1 VKVKEL
7 INKLNNEN
15 PESEICFIV
24 DSEITNGMEY
34 KEMLSIDMDYLGE
47 SIYYF
52 NEDGSVSNENID
64 NVRQA
69 KIKGVYLKINP

>member
-1 VKVKEL
+1 MKVKEL

-15 PESEICFIV
+15 PESQICFIV

-47 SIYYF
+47 SIYYL
-52 NEDGSVSNENID
+52 NEDGCVKSENLN

-69 KIKGVYLKINP
+69 KIKGVYIKINP

>member
-1 VKVKEL
+1 MKVKEL

-15 PESEICFIV
+15 PESQICFIV

-34 KEMLSIDMDYLGE
+34 KEMLSIDMDYVGE
-47 SIYYF
+47 SIYYL
-52 NEDGSVSNENID
+52 NEDGSVSTENID

>member
-1 VKVKEL
+1 MKVKEL

-15 PESEICFIV
+15 PENQICFIV

-34 KEMLSIDMDYLGE
+34 KEMLSIDIDYLGE
-47 SIYYF
+47 SIYYL

>member
-1 VKVKEL
+1 MKVKEL

-15 PESEICFIV
+15 PESQICFIV

-34 KEMLSIDMDYLGE
+34 KDMLSIDMDYVGE

-52 NEDGSVSNENID
+52 NEDGSVSSENID

-69 KIKGVYLKINP
+69 KIKGVYIKINP

>member
-1 VKVKEL
+1 MKVKEL

-47 SIYYF
+47 SIYYL
-52 NEDGSVSNENID
+52 NEDGSVSSENLD

>member
-1 VKVKEL
+1 MKVKEL

-15 PESEICFIV
+15 PESQICFIV

-47 SIYYF
+47 SIYYL
-52 NEDGSVSNENID
+52 NEDGCVSSENLN

-69 KIKGVYLKINP
+69 KIKGVYIKINP

>member
-1 VKVKEL
+1 MKVKEL

-15 PESEICFIV
+15 PESQICFIV

-34 KEMLSIDMDYLGE
+34 KEMLSIDIDYLGE
-47 SIYYF
+47 SIYYL

>member
-1 VKVKEL
+1 MKVKEL

-15 PESEICFIV
+15 PESQICYIV

-47 SIYYF
+47 SIYYL
-52 NEDGSVSNENID
+52 NEDGSVSSENLD
-64 NVRQA
+64 NARQA
-69 KIKGVYLKINP
+69 KIKGVYIKIQP

>member
-1 VKVKEL
+1 MKVKQL

-15 PESEICFIV
+15 PESQICFIV
-24 DSEITNGMEY
+24 DCEITNGMEY

-47 SIYYF
+47 SIYYL
-52 NEDGSVSNENID
+52 NEDGSVSSENIN

-69 KIKGVYLKINP
+69 KIKGVYIKINP

>member
-1 VKVKEL
+1 MKVKEL

-15 PESEICFIV
+15 PESQICFIV

-47 SIYYF
+47 SIYYL
-52 NEDGSVSNENID
+52 NEDGSVSSENLD
-64 NVRQA
+64 NVRQV
-69 KIKGVYLKINP
+69 KIKGVYIKIQP

>member
-1 VKVKEL
+1 MKVKQL

-15 PESEICFIV
+15 PESQICFIV

-47 SIYYF
+47 RIYYL
-52 NEDGSVSNENID
+52 NEDGSVSSENID
-64 NVRQA
+64 NVRQV
-69 KIKGVYLKINP
+69 KIKAVYIKINP

>member
-1 VKVKEL
+1 MKVKEL

>member
-1 VKVKEL
+1 MKVKEL

-24 DSEITNGMEY
+24 DCEITNGMEC

-47 SIYYF
+47 RIYYF
-52 NEDGSVSNENID
+52 NEDGSVTSENID

-69 KIKGVYLKINP
+69 KIKGVYIKINP

>member
-1 VKVKEL
+1 MKVKEL

-15 PESEICFIV
+15 PESQICFIV

-34 KEMLSIDMDYLGE
+34 KDMLSIDMDYLGE
-47 SIYYF
+47 SIYYL